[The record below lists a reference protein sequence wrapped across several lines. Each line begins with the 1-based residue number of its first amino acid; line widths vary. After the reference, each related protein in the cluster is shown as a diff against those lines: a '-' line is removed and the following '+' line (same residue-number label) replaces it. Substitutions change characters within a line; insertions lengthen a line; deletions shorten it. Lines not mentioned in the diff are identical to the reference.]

1 MVILIRRH
9 IDLIQLLIQQNKC
22 KPASFFGEELHVSS
36 KTIYSDIHELEVF
49 IKNFGLE
56 LTTVPGSGIRLE
68 GASENK
74 KELLK
79 FIHTAI
85 KKDGYSKEMRRM
97 MIVKKIFVDVQNIS
111 LDELSREFIVSK
123 TSLYNDIAIIEKMMN
138 EENVHIIINHD
149 GIECKGRES
158 KIQRAIEKFI
168 MYFNAENKSS
178 IEDTIEAM
186 FDSKVVCIVDQ
197 LLFHEYSELTDH
209 VSDYYIDGLRLSMMI
224 LLSRLDKGFH
234 LEKEEE
240 FLFNS
245 LKFMETFIV
254 ANTMVEKVKRDLMI
268 DFTNEDIEYL
278 SQQLFA
284 HRITSKIKSVDPQYE
299 DTVRTIIERME
310 EMEKIDFSQDERLY
324 KSLLYHVPAM
334 IVRLQKGVQV
344 QNPLLLDIKNQYT
357 KLFTVVWYALSF
369 IESEYDL
376 ILNDDEVSLVLIY
389 FQLSLEKLAKVRNII
404 IVCPYGTSSSQLI
417 MNKVKQFLPTRDHIE
432 VSNISKLKE
441 GNLKN
446 VDLIIT
452 PVDVDFVSV
461 PTVKVNPLIN
471 DEDLINI
478 MSAYTNKVLKPER
491 LELLS
496 GLNKAETPII
506 AKYIDSSLI
515 KLDRMYS
522 SKEEC
527 LDSMITELENN
538 RFVDPLFRISIFNR
552 EKMGSTSLETGVALP
567 HADPDKVNIPSI
579 SITTLKKPIKWG
591 DVNISLVIMV
601 ALSEQE
607 IDQFSTAI
615 SEVYKLVDRKEKV
628 NEIVSIKSVADFMK
642 LFQK

>member
-1 MVILIRRH
+1 M
-9 IDLIQLLIQQNKC
+9 
-22 KPASFFGEELHVSS
+22 
-36 KTIYSDIHELEVF
+36 EV
-49 IKNFGLE
+49 K
-56 LTTVPGSGIRLE
+56 R
-68 GASENK
+68 
-74 KELLK
+74 
-79 FIHTAI
+79 
-85 KKDGYSKEMRRM
+85 
-97 MIVKKIFVDVQNIS
+97 
-111 LDELSREFIVSK
+111 
-123 TSLYNDIAIIEKMMN
+123 
-138 EENVHIIINHD
+138 
-149 GIECKGRES
+149 
-158 KIQRAIEKFI
+158 
-168 MYFNAENKSS
+168 NKSS
-178 IEDTIEAM
+178 INDTIEAM
-186 FDSKVVCIVDQ
+186 FDFKIVCMVDQ
-197 LLFHEYSELTDH
+197 LLFHEYSELTEH

-254 ANTMVEKVKRDLMI
+254 ANTMVEKVKRDLI
-268 DFTNEDIEYL
+268 INFTNEDIEYL

-299 DTVRTIIERME
+299 KTVKTIIERME

-344 QNPLLLDIKNQYT
+344 QNPLLPDIKNQYT

-441 GNLKN
+441 GNLNN

-452 PVDVDFVSV
+452 PVDVDFVNV

-478 MSAYTNKVLKPER
+478 MSVYTNKVLKPER

-496 GLNKAETPII
+496 GSNKAETPII
-506 AKYIDSSLI
+506 AKYIDPSLI
-515 KLDRMYS
+515 KLDKTYS

-538 RFVDPLFRISIFNR
+538 EFVDPLFRISIFNR